1 MSPFKFG
8 SRNQTWQA
16 RKAKHKNHNALVGSL
31 KMEGDTQVVFS
42 CQPERR

>member
-1 MSPFKFG
+1 MGLEIRHGKPEKS
-8 SRNQTWQA
+8 
-16 RKAKHKNHNALVGSL
+16 KHKNHNVLVGSL